1 MQMTWSDDDDS
12 SINEEEVIFSGFV
25 VHDKKLRL
33 QNSDDEISKSHD
45 VSPLCGL
52 WIISH
57 NFFKASSDE
66 QSISGAK
73 SSYDDDV
80 VIGVTNKACDHM
92 HFEWIRMN
100 GKCRNVNENLSKL
113 LDALHEKKVTTKGI

>member
-12 SINEEEVIFSGFV
+12 SINEVEVIVSELV

-33 QNSDDEISKSHD
+33 QNFEDEISKSHD
-45 VSPLCGL
+45 VSPFCGL

-66 QSISGAK
+66 ESISWAK
-73 SSYDDDV
+73 TSYDDDV
-80 VIGVTNKACDHM
+80 VIGLTNKACDHM

-113 LDALHEKKVTTKGI
+113 